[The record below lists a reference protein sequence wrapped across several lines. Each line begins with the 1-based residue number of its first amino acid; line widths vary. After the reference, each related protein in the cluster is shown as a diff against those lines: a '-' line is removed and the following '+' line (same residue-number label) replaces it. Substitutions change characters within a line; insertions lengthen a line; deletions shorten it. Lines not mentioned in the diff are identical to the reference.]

1 VDFFAP
7 EIGLIIEIDGSSHF
21 NKGVYDFY
29 RQQRLVSFGH
39 KFFKILRR
47 RGSSKY

>member
-1 VDFFAP
+1 VDFIAP

-39 KFFKILRR
+39 KFFKIL
-47 RGSSKY
+47 